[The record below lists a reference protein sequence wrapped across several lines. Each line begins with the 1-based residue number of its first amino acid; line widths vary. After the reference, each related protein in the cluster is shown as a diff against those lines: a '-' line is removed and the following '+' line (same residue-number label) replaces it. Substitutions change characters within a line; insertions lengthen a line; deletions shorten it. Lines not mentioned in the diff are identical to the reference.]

1 LQLLPGI
8 IARKIFANSASRFQ
22 KDTVTIK

>member
-22 KDTVTIK
+22 KDTVTIN